1 MTWVPALAIG
11 GAILALGPI
20 IIHIIFRRRYRT
32 IDFAAMRFLLE
43 SLRRNKQRVRIQELI
58 IIALRCLACLLIGF
72 MLANIRSAT
81 PFAGAAAATAHV
93 FVLDDSLS
101 MSQQIGT
108 TTLFQKALT
117 FVSARIT
124 DLPDADLVG
133 ILSAGRP
140 KSGEPLGKLAP
151 VIDIKRGNFTSRL
164 AASRPTDLVAN
175 LAGALREAH
184 ELIKGT
190 SDPMPVKIYVVSDF
204 RRRDFTGAERTEE
217 LRKAFAAFDEK
228 TTELVLLDFGVPCKD
243 NLAVERVALGRK
255 VVVSGASVPLRV
267 TVRNTGS
274 LASDETKLSV
284 AVGEAKLPALAVPAL
299 MPGESADINLRY
311 TFKPAGFAAV
321 EAALPVDTLAADN
334 SSALAIAVRESVRA
348 LIVDGSPDPRSRKS
362 ASFCLAH
369 AFDPSRRGSFA
380 QVVDV
385 RQAELW
391 KPSSVDM
398 YDLVILTDVRDFP
411 AGAAKAGGPAY
422 PHLEALEKYVRNGGG
437 LGVFVGPNV
446 SADFY
451 NGPFFA
457 DGRGLCPVQLSPEAF
472 RKPDPQKFTRFDPQS
487 IGPVPMLR
495 IFTGR
500 SRRFADLVRFHVFA
514 PLQTVSAVSSD
525 VAGPANVLARFD
537 DEGGSPAAVQRTYG
551 SGTVIFWTTAADTA
565 WSNWPKDLS
574 FLPVMN
580 DMAWELVRP
589 ARDDFTA
596 VVGQRISYALPGRL
610 QEATAALL
618 KTPAYPEEDIVTLDI
633 HHDGRDRVVQFADA
647 RYAGVYEMTLSLPD
661 RTEQAVYF
669 TRRVDPTESVLEQAT
684 EGQLS
689 GAVDREYRYVPN
701 MAVSETAAEEEAPRK
716 AFWWIF
722 MAILLVVI
730 ALESF
735 LAQRFGH
742 YQPRVGSAL
751 ESAA

>member
-1 MTWVPALAIG
+1 MTWIPALAIG

-43 SLRRNKQRVRIQELI
+43 SMRRNKQRVRIQELI

-72 MLANIRSAT
+72 MLANIRSTT
-81 PFAGAAAATAHV
+81 PFAGTDAATAHV
-93 FVLDDSLS
+93 FILDDSLS

-117 FVSARIT
+117 FLSGRISE
-124 DLPDADLVG
+124 LPDSDVVG
-133 ILSAGRP
+133 ILSAARP

-164 AASRPTDLVAN
+164 AALRPTDLAAD
-175 LAGALREAH
+175 LAGCLREAH
-184 ELIKGT
+184 KLIEAT
-190 SDPMPVKIYVVSDF
+190 SDPIPVKLYIVGDF
-204 RRRDFTGAERTEE
+204 RRRDFTGAERTEA
-217 LRKAFAAFDEK
+217 LRKAFAEFDEK
-228 TTELVLLDFGVPCKD
+228 TTELVLLDFGVPCRD

-274 LASDETKLSV
+274 RASRETKLSV
-284 AVGEAKLPALAVPAL
+284 AVGEATLPTLPVPAL
-299 MPGESADINLRY
+299 VPGEAADIDLRY

-321 EAALPVDTLAADN
+321 SATLPADTLAGDN

-348 LIVDGSPDPRSRKS
+348 LIVDGSADQRETGS

-369 AFDPSRRGSFA
+369 AFDPSGQGSFA

-398 YDLVILTDVRDFP
+398 YDFVILANVRDFP
-411 AGAAKAGGPAY
+411 ASADKAGKPVY
-422 PHLEALEKYVRNGGG
+422 PHLQALERYVRDGGG
-437 LGVFVGPNV
+437 LGIFLGPDV
-446 SADFY
+446 SAAFY
-451 NGPFFA
+451 SGPFFG
-457 DGRGLCPVQLSPEAF
+457 DGRGLCPAQVAPENF
-472 RKPDPQKFTRFDPQS
+472 PKPDPEKFVRLDPQS

-500 SRRFADLVRFHVFA
+500 SSRFADLVRFHVFA
-514 PLQTVSAVSSD
+514 PLLSVSGVSSE

-537 DEGGSPAAVQRTYG
+537 DEKGSPAVVQRTYG
-551 SGTVIFWTTAADTA
+551 RGTVVFWSTSADTA

-589 ARDDFTA
+589 ARDEFTGT
-596 VVGQRISYALPGRL
+596 VGQRIGYALPGRL
-610 QEATAALL
+610 QEATSALL

-633 HHDGRDRVVQFADA
+633 HHDGRNRMVQFADA

-661 RTEQAVYF
+661 RTEQVVYF
-669 TRRVDPTESVLEQAT
+669 TRRVDPTESNLERAT
-684 EGQLS
+684 EGQIAA
-689 GAVDREYRYVPN
+689 AVDRDYRYVPN
-701 MAVSETAAEEEAPRK
+701 MAVNEGAAEEEAPRK

-722 MAILLVVI
+722 MAVLLPVL

-742 YQPRVGSAL
+742 YQPRVKSAL

>member
-43 SLRRNKQRVRIQELI
+43 SMRRNKQRVRMEELI

-72 MLANIRSAT
+72 MLANVRSAT

-93 FVLDDSLS
+93 FILDDSLS

-117 FVSARIT
+117 FVSGRVT
-124 DLPDADLVG
+124 DLPDSDVVG
-133 ILSAGRP
+133 ILSGSRP

-151 VIDIKRGNFTSRL
+151 VIDIKRGNFTARL
-164 AASRPTDLVAN
+164 AASRPTDLTAD
-175 LAGALREAH
+175 LAGAVREAH
-184 ELIKGT
+184 KLVKAT
-190 SDPMPVKIYVVSDF
+190 SDPMPVKVYVVSDF

-217 LRKAFAAFDEK
+217 LRKAFAAFDRK
-228 TTELVLLDFGVPCKD
+228 TTELTLLDFGVPCRK
-243 NLAVERVALGRK
+243 NLAVDRVALARK
-255 VVVSGASVPLRV
+255 MVVSGVSVPLRV
-267 TVRNTGS
+267 TVRNTGD
-274 LASDETKLSV
+274 LASEETKLSV
-284 AVGEAKLPALAVPAL
+284 SIGEAKLPALPVPAL
-299 MPGESADINLRY
+299 VPGEAADIDFRY
-311 TFKPAGFAAV
+311 TFKPSGFAAV
-321 EAALPVDTLAADN
+321 EATLPADPLLRDS
-334 SSALAIAVRESVRA
+334 SSALALAVRESVRA
-348 LIVDGSPDPRSRKS
+348 LIVDGSPDPRDRKS

-369 AFDPSRRGSFA
+369 ALDPSTEGTFA

-398 YDLVILTDVRDFP
+398 YDFVVLANIRDFP
-411 AGAAKAGGPAY
+411 ATSGEGGKTVY
-422 PHLEALEKYVRNGGG
+422 SHLEALEKYVRDGGG

-457 DGRGLCPVQLSPEAF
+457 DGRGLCPARLLAEAYPE
-472 RKPDPQKFTRFDPQS
+472 PDPKKFVRFDPLT
-487 IGPVPMLR
+487 IGPAPMLR

-514 PLQTVSAVSSD
+514 PLQSVSAVSSD
-525 VAGPANVLARFD
+525 VAGPVEVLARFD
-537 DEGGSPAAVQRTYG
+537 DDGGSPAVLQRTYG
-551 SGTVIFWTTAADTA
+551 QGTVVFWTTSAGTD

-589 ARDDFTA
+589 ARDDFTGVA
-596 VVGQRISYALPGRL
+596 GQRISYALPGRL
-610 QEATAALL
+610 QEATSALL

-633 HHDGRDRVVQFADA
+633 HHDGRNRVVQFADA
-647 RYAGVYEMTLSLPD
+647 RYAGIYEMSLSLPD
-661 RTEQAVYF
+661 RTEQKIYF
-669 TRRVDPTESVLEQAT
+669 TRRVDPTESGLERAT
-684 EGQLS
+684 EGQIS
-689 GAVDREYRYVPN
+689 AAVDREYRYVPN
-701 MAVSETAAEEEAPRK
+701 MAVKETGAEEEAPRK

-742 YQPRVGSAL
+742 YQPRVRSAL